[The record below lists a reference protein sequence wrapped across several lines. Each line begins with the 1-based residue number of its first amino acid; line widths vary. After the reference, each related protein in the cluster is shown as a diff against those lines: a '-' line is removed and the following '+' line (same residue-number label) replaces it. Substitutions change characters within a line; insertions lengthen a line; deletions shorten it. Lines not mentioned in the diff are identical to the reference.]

1 MGQLKGACILLEQ
14 SLERDILYLP
24 CRHHILEV
32 ILKSLFEI
40 KIDIASDPDLP
51 ILNVSKK
58 LGLILMSKT
67 FIVDWK
73 ILLFFN
79 RYKISKKTF

>member
-1 MGQLKGACILLEQ
+1 MSRLKGAFILSERWLA
-14 SLERDILYLP
+14 RDILYLP

-32 ILKSLFEI
+32 ISRNLFEI
-40 KIDIASDPDLP
+40 KIDNASAPDVP

-58 LGLILMSKT
+58 LGLILMTKT

-73 ILLFFN
+73 ILLFLN
-79 RYKISKKTF
+79 QYKISKKTF